1 MTLPFTDEQ
10 FFGVFA
16 AYNSLLW
23 PAALVLWVATAVV
36 CIACLR
42 GLASRSSLV
51 SPLLAVHWIWVGL
64 AYHAAFFTRINP
76 AAWLFSGLFV
86 VEAGLLVW
94 YGVIRNRIR
103 FVERAPFF
111 RQVASWVLIAYA
123 LAYPLIAQAEGRAYP
138 HVPTFAVPCPTTI
151 LTIGFLLA
159 VEPPLP
165 WVVAVIPILWA
176 LIGGSGAFL
185 FGVRADFMLLVA
197 GVALIAD
204 VLRPTA
210 CRRSIGRVTTDPET
224 IDAAARQAHRS
235 T

>member
-16 AYNSLLW
+16 AYNLLLW

-36 CIACLR
+36 CIAWLR
-42 GLASRSSLV
+42 GSINR
-51 SPLLAVHWIWVGL
+51 SPLVPALLAIHWIWVGL

-76 AAWLFSGLFV
+76 AAWLFSGLFL
-86 VEAGLLVW
+86 VEAGLLTW

-103 FVERAPFF
+103 FVARASFVPHA
-111 RQVASWVLIAYA
+111 VSWALIAYA
-123 LAYPLIAQAEGRAYP
+123 LAYPIIAQAEGRAYP

-159 VEPPLP
+159 ADPPLP
-165 WVVAVIPILWA
+165 RLVAVIPILWA

-185 FGVRADFMLLVA
+185 FGVRADLVLLVA
-197 GVALIAD
+197 GAVLIGD
-204 VLRPTA
+204 VLRRTPYRGSV
-210 CRRSIGRVTTDPET
+210 RRIATRTGT
-224 IDAAARQAHRS
+224 IDSAPRQAHRS
-235 T
+235 A